1 MNLLKWQRINE
12 QGDMMDFFTSA
23 KHRHRLTFVKLAAHM
38 AYLDIAAEWAE
49 GEWGYIRNKGVKY
62 RKGVLTDLKDCTYIG
77 LFGGQPVAL
86 FVLFDK
92 KISPELSVRGK
103 VSELMYVYVDK
114 PCRDLG
120 FGRQIVDEAK
130 FIARIS
136 GSDCITFDTLKTKL
150 NPFYERA
157 GAKVIAEGK
166 LFSEPTDVLMMRV

>member
-1 MNLLKWQRINE
+1 MV
-12 QGDMMDFFTSA
+12 FFTSA

-38 AYLDIAAEWAE
+38 EYLDIAAEWAE
-49 GEWGYIRNKGVKY
+49 GEWGYIRNKGVEF
-62 RKGVLTDLKDCTYIG
+62 RKGALANLKDCTYIG
-77 LFGGQPVAL
+77 LFGGQPIAL

-92 KISPELSVRGK
+92 EMSPELSVRGK

-114 PCRDLG
+114 HCRDLG

-130 FIARIS
+130 LIAQAS

-150 NPFYERA
+150 NSFYERA

-166 LFSEPTDVLMMRV
+166 LFSEPTDVLMMKI